1 MINTLRLMIYPLVL
15 GAERR
20 LFKKTHEM
28 RTLQLAQSET
38 TCCCPQSPT
47 GDFAVLADV

>member
-28 RTLQLAQSET
+28 
-38 TCCCPQSPT
+38 
-47 GDFAVLADV
+47 